1 MIDIKRISFS
11 RGNEN
16 ILDEFS
22 ARISNGEAV
31 LLTGKNGAGK
41 STLVQLIGGF
51 LKPDSGTIEIIGN
64 DISKLKATEQ
74 ADLRSIAPQ
83 RRTFTL
89 AYTVVQVLN
98 FVPEKKRSLFTHE
111 IIEELGLVPLLHKKV
126 TELSIGQQQR
136 VSLAIALMREAD
148 FYLLDEPFAGQDDAS
163 TIARLNI
170 INRIKNEKG
179 VLVVSHNADTLHSW
193 FDREI
198 NLD

>member
-22 ARISNGEAV
+22 ARISNGEVV

-163 TIARLNI
+163 TIAILNI

-179 VLVVSHNADTLHSW
+179 VLVISHNADTLHSW

>member
-163 TIARLNI
+163 TLAILNI

-179 VLVVSHNADTLHSW
+179 VLVISHNADTLHSW

>member
-111 IIEELGLVPLLHKKV
+111 IIEDLGLVPLLHKKV

-163 TIARLNI
+163 TIAILNI

>member
-64 DISKLKATEQ
+64 DISKLMATEQ

-163 TIARLNI
+163 TIAILNI

>member
-148 FYLLDEPFAGQDDAS
+148 FYLLDEPFAGQDDTS
-163 TIARLNI
+163 TIAILNI

>member
-111 IIEELGLVPLLHKKV
+111 IIEELGLVPLLRKKV

-163 TIARLNI
+163 TIAILNI

>member
-1 MIDIKRISFS
+1 MIDIKRVCFS
-11 RGNEN
+11 RGSEN

-51 LKPDSGTIEIIGN
+51 LKPDSGSIEIIGN

-98 FVPEKKRSLFTHE
+98 FVPEKKRSIYTHE

-163 TIARLNI
+163 TLAILNI

-179 VLVVSHNADTLHSW
+179 VLVISHNADALHSW

>member
-51 LKPDSGTIEIIGN
+51 LKPDSGSIEIIGN

-74 ADLRSIAPQ
+74 ADMRSIAPQ

-98 FVPEKKRSLFTHE
+98 FVPEKKRSKYTHE
-111 IIEELGLVPLLHKKV
+111 IMEELGLIPLLHKKV

-163 TIARLNI
+163 TLAILNI

>member
-163 TIARLNI
+163 TIAILNI

-179 VLVVSHNADTLHSW
+179 VLVVSHNADILHSW